1 MSDHDLS
8 ALLPHLDD
16 AARDLHQHLA
26 KETIK
31 WLEESGFAK
40 HSHQAVVIL
49 MQATQIYLG
58 SNLVAMRVLSPEG
71 AREYRQHLIQLLS
84 EWK

>member
-1 MSDHDLS
+1 MSEELVI
-8 ALLPHLDD
+8 HLND

-26 KETIK
+26 RETVK

-58 SNLVAMRVLSPEG
+58 SNLVALEVLSSEG
-71 AREYRQHLIQLLS
+71 AREYREHLIHLLES
-84 EWK
+84 FPDTPS